1 MAMVLATMTS
11 KGQLTVP
18 KEVRALLDLKPGDR
32 VELIPDGKGRVV
44 MRRAKIRSVTDLFGI
59 LPAGCLPAT
68 NEELDDIIG
77 EAIVEHV
84 LGKR

>member
-1 MAMVLATMTS
+1 M
-11 KGQLTVP
+11 
-18 KEVRALLDLKPGDR
+18 
-32 VELIPDGKGRVV
+32 ELIPDGEGRVV

-68 NEELDDIIG
+68 NDELDDIIG